1 MDEEAREIRELERKI
16 LGVEK
21 TIQIEVSSIKI
32 NVEAIKYDMQKL
44 VTRERF
50 EPVAYIAYGL
60 AAGVMTTALGA
71 VLSTVFLK

>member
-16 LGVEK
+16 LGIER

-32 NVEAIKYDMQKL
+32 NVEAIKFDMQRL
-44 VTRERF
+44 VTREKF

-71 VLSTVFLK
+71 VLSKVFIQ